1 MDDRTLAGGD
11 ANVAALNRLSIK
23 SLMFLL
29 VLVVLLPAA
38 AVSAWFLNTQVAQAR
53 AAAENEV
60 KLLANSTAATL
71 RLTLDDQRAVM
82 QRIAARPQ
90 VRALDADNFD
100 PGVAEYLRM
109 HPEYMNMGVRDLNA
123 RLVFTGRP
131 GTPSP
136 PERLRE
142 SPWFKEGIASGR
154 FVAGDAFKGP
164 LSGRWVTVLTQPVH
178 NDSGEV
184 IGLLN
189 LAQDLLTLNQRVLGS
204 VPSNAIVAV
213 TDRQG
218 RYLLRSAAPEAWL
231 GKPGPPKVFRDT
243 RGLTEGFIS
252 ATGPD
257 GVVRLYAFITMA
269 ETGWRI
275 IAGLPQDEV
284 FAASRALLR
293 RGLAVGMGI
302 MLLALLAAFLIGRRI
317 AVPIDALS
325 RAAAAVAGGDDH
337 VRAPVVGPAEIR
349 AVAQEFNR
357 MVDGRA
363 KSEQALRTSENSLA
377 ITLQSIGDAVIAT
390 DIGGRVTRMNATAEL
405 LTGWPLAAAQG
416 RPLVEV
422 FHIIDAETRAPSVD
436 PVQRVLSSG
445 MVVGLANH
453 TTLLSR
459 GGAEYQIADSAAP
472 IRDHEDRTV
481 GVVLVFNDVTE
492 RYRVEQALRANAEVL
507 RLRDR
512 ALAVVSQGVMMTNAR
527 ACITYVNPGF
537 KRLTGYDESE
547 ALGRTAHFLQGKATS
562 AETAAEIAR
571 AVRAGQGF
579 RGEILN
585 YRKDGSELW
594 LALDISPLHD
604 EQGVLTGFVGA
615 QRDITERKQAE
626 VARHA
631 LESQLRESQKMESI
645 GTLAGG
651 IAHDFNNIL
660 GAILGNLALARE
672 DLGAQH
678 PALQSLEQIHK
689 ASLRARDLVQQIL
702 TFSRRQ
708 SQALVVQPLSPVL
721 KETLSLLRSTLP
733 AMIDVRLEL
742 PATAIYV
749 NTDATQ
755 MQQVLMNLCT
765 NAWHA
770 LSGSSGRIVV
780 GLDDRLLDAATAQA
794 LGELPAGRY
803 AHLWVSDTGI
813 GMDAATRERMFEPF
827 FTTKPVGD
835 GTGLGLS
842 VVHGIVKAQGG
853 AISVTSA
860 IGQGTMIDLYFPLCE
875 APAHG
880 AVDVASVAEPSQGH
894 GEHVL
899 YVDDDEVVRL
909 VVERLLQRAGL
920 RVHSA
925 TSVSEAISALTTVPT
940 GFDVV
945 VSDFNMLGSS
955 GLDLAREVARLRPGL
970 PVIIAS
976 GYVSDELRRGA
987 DEVGVHHFL
996 QKQNLFEELV
1006 PLVLRVLAERGA
1018 QAAQ

>member
-1 MDDRTLAGGD
+1 
-11 ANVAALNRLSIK
+11 
-23 SLMFLL
+23 MFLL

-38 AVSAWFLNTQVAQAR
+38 AVAAWFLNAQVEQAR
-53 AAAENEV
+53 AAAEGEV
-60 KLLANSTAATL
+60 KLLAGNTAATL

-178 NDSGEV
+178 NERGEV

-189 LAQDLLTLNQRVLGS
+189 LAQDLLALNQRVLGS

-218 RYLLRSAAPEAWL
+218 RYLLRSAEPEAWL
-231 GKPGPPKVFRDT
+231 GKPGPAKALQDT
-243 RGLTEGFIS
+243 RGLTEGFMS

-275 IAGLPQDEV
+275 VAGLPQDQV
-284 FAASRALLR
+284 FASSRALLR
-293 RGLAVGMGI
+293 RGLGVGMGI

-317 AVPIDALS
+317 TGPIDALS
-325 RAAAAVAGGDDH
+325 RVATAVAGGDDRL
-337 VRAPVVGPAEIR
+337 RASVVGPAEIR

-363 KSEQALRTSENSLA
+363 KSERALRTSENSLA

-390 DIGGRVTRMNATAEL
+390 DVAGRITRMNATAEH

-416 RPLVEV
+416 RPLAEV
-422 FHIIDAETRAPSVD
+422 FHIVNAETRAPAVD
-436 PVQRVLSSG
+436 PVQRVMETG

-453 TTLLSR
+453 TALLAR

-481 GVVLVFNDVTE
+481 GVVLVFSDVTE
-492 RYRVEQALRANAEVL
+492 RYRVEQALRASTEVL
-507 RLRDR
+507 HLRDR
-512 ALAVVSQGVMMTNAR
+512 ALAEISQGVMMTDAR
-527 ACITYVNPGF
+527 ARITYVNSGF
-537 KRLTGYDESE
+537 KRLTGYEESE
-547 ALGRTAHFLQGKATS
+547 ALGQTARFLQGPATS
-562 AETAAEIAR
+562 AETAAEISES
-571 AVRAGQGF
+571 VRAGKAF
-579 RGEILN
+579 HGEILN

-615 QRDITERKQAE
+615 QRDITDRKQAE
-626 VARHA
+626 VARRG

-660 GAILGNLALARE
+660 GAILGNLALTRD
-672 DLGAQH
+672 DLGALH
-678 PALQSLEQIHK
+678 PALQSLEQIQK

-702 TFSRRQ
+702 TFSRRRPQ
-708 SQALVVQPLSPVL
+708 VLVTQPLNPIL
-721 KETLSLLRSTLP
+721 QETLSLLRSTLP
-733 AMIDVRLEL
+733 AMIDVQLRL
-742 PATAIYV
+742 PATPIHI

-770 LSGSSGRIVV
+770 LSGSSGRIEV
-780 GLDDRLLDAATAQA
+780 GLDERLLDAAAGHA

-803 AHLWVSDTGI
+803 AHLWVSDTGT
-813 GMDAATRERMFEPF
+813 GMDAATLERMFEPF
-827 FTTKPVGD
+827 FTTKAVGR

-842 VVHGIVKAQGG
+842 VVHGIVTAQRG
-853 AISVTSA
+853 AIGATSTV
-860 IGQGTMIDLYFPLCE
+860 GKGTTFDLYFPLC
-875 APAHG
+875 APPALDAADAG
-880 AVDVASVAEPSQGH
+880 VMAEPLFGH

-909 VVERLLQRAGL
+909 VVERLLQRSGL

-925 TSVSEAISALTTVPT
+925 ASMSEALTTLAAAPA
-940 GFDVV
+940 GFDLVV
-945 VSDFNMLGSS
+945 TDFNMLGSS
-955 GLDLAREVARLRPGL
+955 GLDLAREVARLQPGL
-970 PVIIAS
+970 PVVIAS
-976 GYVSDELRRGA
+976 GYVSDELRSGA
-987 DEVGVHHFL
+987 DEVGVRHLL

-1006 PLVLRVLAERGA
+1006 PLVLRILSERGA
-1018 QAAQ
+1018 AAPR